1 MLINLHKYIQIH
13 THTYTYIFIH
23 IYLYS
28 TKNVDNFTRDFL
40 NCKKE
45 QNLKPRTK
53 NTSEPKVVM
62 MR

>member
-1 MLINLHKYIQIH
+1 MLINLYKYIQIH

-23 IYLYS
+23 IFLYS
-28 TKNVDNFTRDFL
+28 TKNLDNFTRDF
-40 NCKKE
+40 NCEKE

-62 MR
+62 I